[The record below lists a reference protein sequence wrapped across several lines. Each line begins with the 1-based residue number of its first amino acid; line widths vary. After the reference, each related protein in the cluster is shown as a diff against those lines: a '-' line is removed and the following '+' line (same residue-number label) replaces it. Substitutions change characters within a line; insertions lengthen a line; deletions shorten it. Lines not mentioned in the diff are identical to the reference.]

1 MRHVEPR
8 WGPAGA
14 SSPPPPRHL
23 TSPPRPAR
31 SAAELQRSR
40 GHTSRGCG
48 AFSFALVRLVLIKT
62 DAPRPSS
69 RPLSTAHRRRRARS
83 GRSRSFWRPSTV
95 DRHAQLGRRRLQV
108 DERSARRAFAVDGDR
123 KSAPSHEAR
132 ARAQASV
139 AAEAWLSAVPK
150 ASTSVPE
157 LPEADM
163 RARAAS
169 NAVCGQSWTDAE
181 ADLGRRALRHAM
193 RGASNLARDLSR
205 GGARRRACQHS
216 PAVAG
221 RALEVV
227 RW

>member
-1 MRHVEPR
+1 MGPR
-8 WGPAGA
+8 RGQL
-14 SSPPPPRHL
+14 STS
-23 TSPPRPAR
+23 TSPPHLSTSPGKVGHRGPALAR
-31 SAAELQRSR
+31 RDVSR
-40 GHTSRGCG
+40 LRRFQLC
-48 AFSFALVRLVLIKT
+48 FSVVSITKT

-181 ADLGRRALRHAM
+181 AELGRRALRHAQ